1 MIVEITGGTAT
12 FRDRPNVRA
21 KKILR
26 AASADLREVLS
37 RKYDGDL
44 TKIAEAPPNSIKSDG
59 ELMDVLDDF
68 GCKALCVL
76 LESWTLRK
84 AMPQTVP
91 EWWDFDEPDIYDELI
106 RAVTP
111 IAYAAIG
118 SGSLIVTPENAR
130 DPETPTEPSSDS
142 NGGGRAPKTSLTTL
156 PTG

>member
-21 KKILR
+21 KKVLR

-44 TKIAEAPPNSIKSDG
+44 AKISEAPPNAIKSDG
-59 ELMDVLDDF
+59 ELMDILDDF

-84 AMPQTVP
+84 PMPQTVP
-91 EWWDFDEPDIYDELI
+91 EWWDFDDPDIYDELV

-111 IAYAAIG
+111 LAYASIG
-118 SGSLIVTPENAR
+118 SGMVVSPETAH
-130 DPETPTEPSSDS
+130 DPETPTEPSSGS
-142 NGGGRAPKTSLTTL
+142 NGGGPAPKTSLTTL